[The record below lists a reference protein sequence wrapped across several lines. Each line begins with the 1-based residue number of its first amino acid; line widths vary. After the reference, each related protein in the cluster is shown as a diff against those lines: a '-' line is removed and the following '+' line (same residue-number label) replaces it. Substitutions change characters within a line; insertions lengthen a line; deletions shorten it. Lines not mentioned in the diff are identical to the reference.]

1 MHIFCYCLR
10 SSISA
15 VPVLPELSGAATRHA
30 PCFMFC
36 HLFHKPRSRDSSVS
50 IVPRLEA
57 TRSRGKVFFS
67 LTKHPDRFWAHPVFY
82 SVDIGGSFSRVKL
95 LGRESAHSPHV
106 TKIKNDW
113 SYTSTSQYAFKT
125 CIGTALLH
133 SIGTTPTSGGT
144 LWKPIWHKDKHL
156 LV

>member
-1 MHIFCYCLR
+1 MRIFCYCLR
-10 SSISA
+10 SSLSA
-15 VPVLPELSGAATRHA
+15 VLALRNLAAMLQLGG
-30 PCFMFC
+30 FLFC

-67 LTKHPDRFWAHPVFY
+67 LTKHPDRFCGPPSLLFSGYW
-82 SVDIGGSFSRVKL
+82 GSFSRVKL
-95 LGRESAHSPHV
+95 PGPEAAHSPNI

-113 SYTSTSQYAFKT
+113 SYTSTSQYSFKT
-125 CIGTALLH
+125 CTGTTLLR
-133 SIGTTPTSGGT
+133 SLGTTPTSGGT
-144 LWKPIWHKDKHL
+144 LRKPIWHKDKHF